1 VTNVVKKIGELLEP
15 AEVVG
20 NGEIGLEQAMEL
32 LQGIHGALVRVVEE
46 ETLERRPE
54 HVRHRLAEEHH
65 LHDLRRHRVVEP
77 RHNALVD
84 LKPLRVM
91 PHSLGVDGFIN
102 MVDDAKLAER
112 GVEESTPHAEV
123 VLGEVED
130 DRNVSTNVHML
141 DGHGG
146 DQSRAGGGISK
157 GVGGVDE
164 AGDRRGWA
172 RRHERRAQRKNRIKI
187 ALIPCR

>member
-1 VTNVVKKIGELLEP
+1 MSR
-15 AEVVG
+15 A
-20 NGEIGLEQAMEL
+20 
-32 LQGIHGALVRVVEE
+32 
-46 ETLERRPE
+46 LERCPE
-54 HVRHRLAEEHH
+54 RVRRRLAKEQH
-65 LHDLRRHRVVEP
+65 LHDLRRYRVVEP

-84 LKPLRVM
+84 LKPLRIM
-91 PHSLGVDGFIN
+91 PHSLGVDGSIN

-112 GVEESTPHAEV
+112 GVEESTPHADV
-123 VLGEVED
+123 VLDEVED

-146 DQSRAGGGISK
+146 DQSRAGGGTSK
-157 GVGGVDE
+157 GVGGVDG

-187 ALIPCR
+187 NLIPYRG